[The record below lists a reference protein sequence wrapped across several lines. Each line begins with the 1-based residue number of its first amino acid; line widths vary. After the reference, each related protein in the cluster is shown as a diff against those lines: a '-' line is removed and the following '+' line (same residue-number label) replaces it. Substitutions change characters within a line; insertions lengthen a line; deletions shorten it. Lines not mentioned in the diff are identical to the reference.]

1 MIRIDVFDDPKQAKA
16 VFMSF
21 YQLIVGYVPFPAK
34 TIAKAFNYMY
44 REEYSTELGIPEC
57 IKDTFSKQKIQE
69 EYVKVLKQYKLASGS
84 DSIAD
89 IKNLSDEE
97 LVFNYFK
104 LASKIIKKASNELYE
119 FLYFDLSNALMI
131 KKTSYLDPYEYN
143 GEIIAINVKNLGQ
156 LLCGYMACQS
166 NDIDDS
172 IYKLRDKYKQTKEK
186 KYKTK
191 SGKKIFK
198 KTKQQLLKYV
208 FCYESLTKARQE
220 KTYKFINTLGIKA
233 CPYCNRNYIQVVER
247 KKSDDKQFHTRPD
260 LDHFW
265 NKETY
270 PFLALSMR
278 NLVPA
283 CKVCNLAK
291 HDDDLHI
298 LYPYKEGV
306 GNVYKFAIKFGKEVS
321 LSNITNIKEKE
332 YEIILNEYFDE
343 LKDIRFKKKAV
354 KSKTAFGWDST
365 YSIEK
370 DYALRVFQNGYIFNK
385 DFQKCLVTA
394 MGSTFGSSEEVKK
407 AINPKLVP
415 EDEFNSEPLS
425 KFTSDIFEQAQK
437 ERNKV
442 PNPIIKAISI
452 YTSN

>member
-1 MIRIDVFDDPKQAKA
+1 MIKIDVYDDPNQAKA

-34 TIAKAFNYMY
+34 TVAKAFNYMY
-44 REEYSTELGIPEC
+44 REEYNTELGISEC
-57 IKDTFSKQKIQE
+57 NNDIFNTQKISKD
-69 EYVKVLKQYKLASGS
+69 YVKVLKQYKLAHSS
-84 DSIAD
+84 DD
-89 IKNLSDEE
+89 VIKIKKWSNEKQI
-97 LVFNYFK
+97 FTNYL
-104 LASKIIKKASNELYE
+104 LAKEIIKETSNELHE
-119 FLYFDLSNALMI
+119 FLYYDLSNALKI
-131 KKTSYLDPYEYN
+131 KETDYDSYEYN
-143 GEIIAINVKNLGQ
+143 GEIIRINAKNLGR
-156 LLCGYMACQS
+156 LFCGYMAYRS
-166 NDIDDS
+166 DDVDDVV
-172 IYKLRDKYKQTKEK
+172 YKLRERYKQTKERK
-186 KYKTK
+186 CKTK
-191 SGKKIFK
+191 SGKKSYK
-198 KTKQQLLKYV
+198 KAKQQLLRYV

-247 KKSDDKQFHTRPD
+247 KKDDNKEFHTRPD

-265 NKETY
+265 NKDTY

-306 GNVYKFAIKFGKEVS
+306 GNMYKFAIKFGKEVS
-321 LSNITNIKEKE
+321 LSNITKIKDEE
-332 YEIILNEYFDE
+332 YEIILDEYFAE
-343 LKDIRFKKKAV
+343 LKDTGLKEKAV